1 MTRWLY
7 SVGLGLVAALGFAGP
22 ASAADEIPFQASG
35 HRVHVSIEKVPGGDH
50 ILNVIPDGESNL
62 GDWVG
67 DIDLFV
73 RGAQVAGT
81 MVITF
86 DPGNTISVAFEQKWS
101 PDVGEFGGTIGEF
114 VVTGG
119 TGRFRGAGGGGTIAA
134 VYLDKKFVEVLVEL
148 DGAIIV
154 P

>member
-1 MTRWLY
+1 MMRWLY
-7 SVGLGLVAALGFAGP
+7 LVCLGLVTTGP
-22 ASAADEIPFQASG
+22 ACAAADIPLQGVG
-35 HRVHVSIEKVPGGDH
+35 HRVHVSIEKVPGGEH
-50 ILNVIPDGESNL
+50 ILNAVPDGESNL

-73 RGAQVAGT
+73 NGAHVAGT
-81 MVITF
+81 MVLTF
-86 DPGNTISVAFEQKWS
+86 ETGDTLSIAFEQKWS
-101 PDVGEFGGTIGEF
+101 PHVGEFGGTVGEF

-119 TGRFRGAGGGGTIAA
+119 TGRFRGAGGGGTLAA

-148 DGAIIV
+148 DGVIAL